1 MKKLK
6 FEVISNL
13 MTLNYK
19 FEPLNPKMSNDEIVE
34 IEKQIS
40 NATHFL
46 ENNLNRLLEYLKNEE
61 QKNNYIEIDMP
72 LLESNLS
79 FKFNLYFGK
88 LMVSVMNYD
97 DSKILGQLTIDG
109 FDCLDINEIKSLGDW
124 HTHRKK
130 IKRFTF

>member
-1 MKKLK
+1 
-6 FEVISNL
+6 

-19 FEPLNPKMSNDEIVE
+19 FEPLNPKMSNNEIVE

-40 NATHFL
+40 NATHLL

-72 LLESNLS
+72 FLESNLS

-109 FDCLDINEIKSLGDW
+109 FDCLDINEIKTLGDW
-124 HTHRKK
+124 NTHRKK

>member
-1 MKKLK
+1 
-6 FEVISNL
+6 

-19 FEPLNPKMSNDEIVE
+19 FEPLNPKMQPIKIVE

-40 NATHFL
+40 NATHLL

-72 LLESNLS
+72 FLESNLS
-79 FKFNLYFGK
+79 FKFNLYFEK

-97 DSKILGQLTIDG
+97 DSKILGQLVIDS

-124 HTHRKK
+124 NTHRKK
-130 IKRFTF
+130 IKHYNFEK